1 MTDRDARHEL
11 LLAQVPDEGCW
22 AVCGWHRVI
31 ADEYVLHVTPSGWA
45 TSPCR
50 PEMPWAE
57 TGARIVTL
65 LDPRPDWKPLPHG
78 PNKSHVGRRV
88 RLVGRGGPE
97 VVGTLTKVVN
107 EHRALLMAY
116 LRGRP
121 LDRRA

>member
-1 MTDRDARHEL
+1 MTDDRDARHAR
-11 LLAQVPDEGCW
+11 LLAQVPEGGCW
-22 AVCGWHRVI
+22 AVCSWQRVNEE
-31 ADEYVLHVTPSGWA
+31 DVLHVTPSGWA

-88 RLVGRGGPE
+88 RRINWRGIE
-97 VVGTLTKVVN
+97 VVGTVSEMLP
-107 EHRALLMAY
+107 
-116 LRGRP
+116 G
-121 LDRRA
+121 